1 MPRHLEVSRFAAPSS
16 SDPRG
21 CQSSLVGNEPT
32 SGVAAA
38 VRTILGYL
46 RGRCPSAPSSGPSRG
61 SLWPPWSRPLSCL
74 LRWPTP
80 ASSRRLASRAQSS
93 AATRVCGSDLDTG
106 VPGLGIDLCHYDFY
120 VEPARDGD
128 PDHAY
133 TVDWIQFALEPQSGY
148 CVADAQGSIGVQD
161 ASIIASAPSRRSRS
175 GRNTVELRLASPD
188 RTLGSLRQ
196 RFRLARGT
204 TSTDPRRSPTGDR
217 LHWRWRGRSRDPI
230 HLVVGVAFAHPI
242 TEPRPPTDLDF
253 RLTSTPC

>member
-1 MPRHLEVSRFAAPSS
+1 MPLRPFVRAVPWIVVAALVPSS
-16 SDPRG
+16 VLPLALANAGVEQAPHVKGSVERG
-21 CQSSLVGNEPT
+21 N
-32 SGVAAA
+32 
-38 VRTILGYL
+38 
-46 RGRCPSAPSSGPSRG
+46 
-61 SLWPPWSRPLSCL
+61 
-74 LRWPTP
+74 
-80 ASSRRLASRAQSS
+80 
-93 AATRVCGSDLDTG
+93 RVCGSDLDTG

-161 ASIIASAPSRRSRS
+161 ATIIASAPSRRSRP

-196 RFRLARGT
+196 RFRLARGK
-204 TSTDPRRSPTGDR
+204 TSTEARRSPSGDQ

>member
-1 MPRHLEVSRFAAPSS
+1 MPLRPFVRAVPWIVVAALAPSAAL
-16 SDPRG
+16 PPALAKAGVEQAPHVKGPVERG
-21 CQSSLVGNEPT
+21 N
-32 SGVAAA
+32 
-38 VRTILGYL
+38 
-46 RGRCPSAPSSGPSRG
+46 
-61 SLWPPWSRPLSCL
+61 
-74 LRWPTP
+74 
-80 ASSRRLASRAQSS
+80 
-93 AATRVCGSDLDTG
+93 RVCGSDLDTG

-128 PDHAY
+128 SDHAY
-133 TVDWIQFALEPQSGY
+133 TVDWIQFVLEPQSGY

-161 ASIIASAPSRRSRS
+161 ATIIASAPSRRSRP
-175 GRNTVELRLASPD
+175 GRNTVELRFASPD

-196 RFRLARGT
+196 RFRLTRGK
-204 TSTDPRRSPTGDR
+204 TSTEARRSPSGDQ